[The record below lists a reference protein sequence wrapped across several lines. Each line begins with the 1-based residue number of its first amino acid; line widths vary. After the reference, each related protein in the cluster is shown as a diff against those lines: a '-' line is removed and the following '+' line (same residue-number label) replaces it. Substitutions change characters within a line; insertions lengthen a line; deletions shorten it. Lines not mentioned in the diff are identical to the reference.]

1 MRPFR
6 RFGVVFAAVLAVVG
20 CGSGSSPATSN
31 PTAAP
36 TTTVTTAATTTTQ
49 ASAIADVRV
58 YFLRGGK
65 LDVAHRTIT
74 ATTEIAAAAIT
85 ELLGGPSPAD
95 LSAGLSSPIPSGTL
109 LRGLDIVGGTAT
121 VDLSATFADG
131 SPPSLTPQ
139 MAEVTFTLTQ
149 FSTVDRVVFRLD
161 GQPMTGPGGQD
172 EPATRATSDAL
183 APAIL
188 VEFPGRG
195 WAVHSPLQVT
205 GAADVF
211 EAQFQA
217 ELTDS
222 TGHVLVR
229 QAVRAT
235 SGTGTRGTFA
245 TTLAFRA
252 TADGPGTLTLF
263 DLSPKDGSRIDVV
276 QIPVEL
282 VAG

>member
-6 RFGVVFAAVLAVVG
+6 RFVAVLAAGLVVAAVG
-20 CGSGSSPATSN
+20 CSSASSPA
-31 PTAAP
+31 AAP
-36 TTTVTTAATTTTQ
+36 TTTGVTAAATTTTTTQ
-49 ASAIADVRV
+49 ASATADVRV
-58 YFLRGGK
+58 YFLRGNK

-74 ATTEIAAAAIT
+74 ATPQIATAAIT
-85 ELLGGPSPAD
+85 ELLAGPTPAD
-95 LSAGLSSPIPSGTL
+95 LSAGLSSPIPSGTR
-109 LRGLDIVGGTAT
+109 LRGIDIAAGTAT
-121 VDLSATFADG
+121 IDLTATFADG
-131 SPPSLTPQ
+131 GPPSLTPQ
-139 MAEVTFTLTQ
+139 MAQVTFTLTQ
-149 FSTVDRVVFRLD
+149 FSTVQRVVFRLD
-161 GQPMTGPGGQD
+161 GQPMSGGGGQ
-172 EPATRATSDAL
+172 PATRTTFDAL
-183 APAIL
+183 APPIL

-217 ELTDS
+217 ELTDA
-222 TGHVLVR
+222 TGRVLVR
-229 QAVRAT
+229 KAVTAT
-235 SGTGTRGTFA
+235 SGTGTRGTFS